1 VNFGK
6 PILGALCFGFFMKHV
21 DRTEALR
28 RLVREAGA
36 SKAFLI
42 FNQANL
48 FYFTGF
54 QGASALYLP
63 LEGQGTMFVYSVNY
77 AQAEAE
83 CREVNV
89 QLVKPEEDVI
99 AKVAACIL
107 RDGVGCVLA
116 DALSFDGWRK
126 LMDALGGKVMV
137 EVDAQAVGRLRQVKD
152 EDELTLMRKACELTS
167 LGMKVAYETLQP
179 GIREYELAAEVE
191 YAMRKH
197 GSGGT
202 AFESIVASGLSS
214 AYPHGGCTDR
224 CIRSGELVVVDV
236 GAVYG
241 HYCADMTRTFV
252 AGKPVAKQ
260 ERLYAMVKAA
270 QDAALSVIRPGVA
283 ARDVDVAARRVLVE
297 AGYGENFVHALGHG
311 VGIEVHEP
319 PALSQ
324 TSRDVLRAGNVVT
337 VEPGVYLVG
346 YGGVRIED
354 TVLIRAEGVEKLT
367 RAGYGLRG
375 EQS

>member
-1 VNFGK
+1 
-6 PILGALCFGFFMKHV
+6 MKHV

-99 AKVAACIL
+99 
-107 RDGVGCVLA
+107 A

-202 AFESIVASGLSS
+202 AFESIVA
-214 AYPHGGCTDR
+214 
-224 CIRSGELVVVDV
+224 
-236 GAVYG
+236 
-241 HYCADMTRTFV
+241 
-252 AGKPVAKQ
+252 
-260 ERLYAMVKAA
+260 
-270 QDAALSVIRPGVA
+270 
-283 ARDVDVAARRVLVE
+283 
-297 AGYGENFVHALGHG
+297 
-311 VGIEVHEP
+311 
-319 PALSQ
+319 
-324 TSRDVLRAGNVVT
+324 
-337 VEPGVYLVG
+337 
-346 YGGVRIED
+346 
-354 TVLIRAEGVEKLT
+354 
-367 RAGYGLRG
+367 
-375 EQS
+375 